1 MFPIPDPLAFV
12 GHFTL
17 ALPGDSCP
25 ACAACAAAPKKS
37 PLRASKGVEVGH
49 VFYLGQKYSKLL
61 GANILNA
68 QQKRQPIEMGCFG
81 IGVTRILAA
90 AVETSHDA
98 EGIVWPEA
106 IAPYRACIVSA
117 GSPAQD
123 AHCRRLYAA
132 LVARCETMRGELVL
146 DDRPFGDFR
155 FGAKMKD
162 ATLIGFPW
170 VIIGGKSVE
179 AAAAAA
185 APSASSSADD
195 TAVRFEVLHR
205 ASGERRMMT
214 TAELVDL
221 FQ

>member
-1 MFPIPDPLAFV
+1 
-12 GHFTL
+12 
-17 ALPGDSCP
+17 
-25 ACAACAAAPKKS
+25 
-37 PLRASKGVEVGH
+37 
-49 VFYLGQKYSKLL
+49 
-61 GANILNA
+61 
-68 QQKRQPIEMGCFG
+68 MGCFG

-162 ATLIGFPW
+162 ATLVGFPW

-179 AAAAAA
+179 AAAATAAAEAASA
-185 APSASSSADD
+185 APSAASSADD

-214 TAELVDL
+214 TAEIVDL